1 MSAHNVLNVINTE
14 VVYEIIEIL
23 NVEKNQHFN
32 VDFVNTEHTVKLIW
46 NVTKYDANIAQKQLK
61 WNYIKIFCNHQPTD
75 RPLLL
80 RI

>member
-1 MSAHNVLNVINTE
+1 MSVHNVLNVINTE

-32 VDFVNTEHTVKLIW
+32 VDFVNTERTVKLIW

-61 WNYIKIFCNHQPTD
+61 WNYIKIFCNHPPTE
-75 RPLLL
+75 P
-80 RI
+80 